1 MIQKA
6 LNYNFKTMDKQTLQ
20 IIKKDVE
27 KRIKENR
34 DYAKTNKRLKEKLRQ
49 YDNNKIMLPSNS
61 SSQLIKEI
69 YKDDLNL
76 RIIKS
81 FLNN

>member
-34 DYAKTNKRLKEKLRQ
+34 EYAKTNKRLKEKLRQ
-49 YDNNKIMLPSNS
+49 YDNDEIMLPSNS

>member
-34 DYAKTNKRLKEKLRQ
+34 EYAKTNKRLKEKLRFK
-49 YDNNKIMLPSNS
+49 NN
-61 SSQLIKEI
+61 
-69 YKDDLNL
+69 
-76 RIIKS
+76 
-81 FLNN
+81 